1 MNPIFSKALIGLF
14 ALSGTTGSL
23 VNASQVV
30 QPQVIPTQVTP
41 IASYTVSM
49 TAYNAVP
56 GQTKPDPS
64 YTASGAPSNPE
75 VVAARS
81 RDLADEL
88 PFGTVI
94 RIDAATTTSNCGY
107 NAVSDQVGYRVIA
120 DTMAQRMTNKID
132 ILLDQ
137 TNTVSHAGKSI
148 NPSRV
153 LGLCQGVTISVV
165 GHIDVNDIPQTQ
177 EQLAA
182 LVEGQPGQSQTGG
195 QVAIK

>member
-1 MNPIFSKALIGLF
+1 MNPIFTKALIGLF
-14 ALSGTTGSL
+14 ALSGSTGSL
-23 VNASQVV
+23 ANTNPVVQQQVV
-30 QPQVIPTQVTP
+30 PAPVVSIS
-41 IASYTVSM
+41 SYTVSM

-56 GQTKPDPS
+56 EQTKADPS
-64 YTASGAPSNPE
+64 YTASGAASNPE

-94 RIDAATTTSNCGY
+94 RIDAATSTPNCGY
-107 NAVSDQVGYRVIA
+107 NAVSGQVGYRVIA
-120 DTMAQRMTNKID
+120 DTMAERMTNKID

-137 TNTVSHAGKSI
+137 AQTVVHSGMSM

-153 LGLCQGVTISVV
+153 LGLCSGVKISVV
-165 GHIDVNDIPQTQ
+165 GHIDINDMPKTQ
-177 EQLAA
+177 GA
-182 LVEGQPGQSQTGG
+182 LSSMIEDQAPSAISD